1 MGQISSEL
9 LLLMIFVSFIAGTTA
24 ILGGIVV
31 LLAIA
36 KFVKHM
42 KSKHNEEVPTSIV
55 VKSNAVGVFGIIY
68 GLFFYFRIGY
78 IINTNSDFTYQDWFL
93 FDVTT
98 GAFMLLISILVAALF
113 RYRSQLNKDDDRQP

>member
-1 MGQISSEL
+1 MGLISSEL

-55 VKSNAVGVFGIIY
+55 VKSNVVGVFSIIY

-78 IINTNSDFTYQDWFL
+78 IINTNNDFTYQDWFL

>member
-1 MGQISSEL
+1 MGLISSEL

-55 VKSNAVGVFGIIY
+55 VKSNVVGVFSIIY

>member
-1 MGQISSEL
+1 MGLISSEL

-24 ILGGIVV
+24 ILGGTVV

-55 VKSNAVGVFGIIY
+55 VKSNVVGVFSIIY